1 MLNKEQIEN
10 IKSAEKL
17 IFTTADKNNQ
27 PRSIWVVPSR
37 IESDVIILANIQMNK
52 SFENIKQNP
61 KCFLNIY
68 IPEKDDLQYKIEGV
82 AKIYESGELF
92 EDVKI
97 YEESENLP
105 PELKVNSIIV
115 VEIKSF
121 EESNG

>member
-1 MLNKEQIEN
+1 MFNKEQIEN

-27 PRSIWVVPSR
+27 PRSIWVMPSR
-37 IESDVIILANIQMNK
+37 VDADIIILANIQMNK

-61 KCFLNIY
+61 KCFLNVY

-92 EDVKI
+92 EEIKN

-105 PELKVNSIIV
+105 PELKVNAVIV

-121 EESNG
+121 EESIG